1 MRMRR
6 GQEPEQEVINMTPLI
21 DMMFILIIFFTV
33 SSTFREEER
42 DIQVNLP
49 RESQSQTLSS
59 SDKALVVNVR
69 KNGAYIVLDRQV
81 TVEELSGMIAAAV
94 QANTGQKVLVRA
106 DQEALHGYVAR
117 AVSTCKRAGV
127 NEANIG
133 YQVPE

>member
-6 GQEPEQEVINMTPLI
+6 GQEPEQDVINMTPLI